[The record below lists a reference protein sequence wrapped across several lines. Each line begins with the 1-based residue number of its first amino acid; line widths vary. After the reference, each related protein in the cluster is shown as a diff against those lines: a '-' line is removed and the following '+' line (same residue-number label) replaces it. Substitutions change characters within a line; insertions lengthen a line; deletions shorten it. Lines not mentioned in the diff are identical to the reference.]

1 MKKFLFCFCI
11 VMIMFSASVFA
22 TNVQLNGEIIDFT
35 DSNGNKVDAQII
47 NNRTMV
53 PLRKIFELLGCKVD
67 WEANTQKIT
76 ATRDNKKIVLQINN
90 KIAEKSVDGVT
101 TTITLDSAPVI
112 VNDRTL
118 VPLRFI
124 AESLGKQVGWDGA
137 NGTAIIID
145 YTYFENALK
154 NKCPALFYFLKDD
167 YDTSKDA
174 NVVIKRKYT
183 DKIDNSYSNTAIV
196 TAKISE
202 NKSMGYN
209 QNIELVFSGNNP
221 LMQDIVKE
229 QWNNSKLNATFTKDE
244 YNYTTSGVL
253 AKMISSSG
261 TDKYSSLNISGT
273 GLSELEDAFRNLIEI
288 NENKINIYT
297 FGEVRQEF
305 NKLCDLFN
313 TNNTVEE
320 TEWGTKYS
328 WNFSTVALKYS
339 NSNLKYFDLTKLDN
353 IIFDNTYS
361 RAYSLINRKV
371 FNYDVKLDELLY
383 DNTYMNLSGRIS
395 SFVKNDKI
403 VGTNA
408 DITYNAYND
417 YDEAYEYNVT
427 INW

>member
-124 AESLGKQVGWDGA
+124 AESLGKQVGWDAA
-137 NGTAIIID
+137 NATAIIID
-145 YTYFENALK
+145 YTYFENELK
-154 NKCPALFYFLKDD
+154 SKVPGLYYFLKDD
-167 YDTSKDA
+167 YDSPKNAT
-174 NVVIKRKYT
+174 VVVTRKYT
-183 DKIDNSYSNTAIV
+183 DKQDDKNSDKAVITANITETKDTNV
-196 TAKISE
+196 TQKI
-202 NKSMGYN
+202 
-209 QNIELVFSGNNP
+209 NINFSGSNS
-221 LMQDIVKE
+221 LMQDIIKE
-229 QWNNSKLNATFTKDE
+229 QWNNSEISVVFNKDD
-244 YNYTTSGVL
+244 YNFTTSNVL
-253 AKMISSSG
+253 AKMISSNG
-261 TDKYSSLNISGT
+261 NGKYLSLNINGT
-273 GLSELEDAFRNLIEI
+273 GLSELEDGFRNLIELK
-288 NENKINIYT
+288 ENQINIYT
-297 FGEVRQEF
+297 FSEIKQEF

-313 TNNTVEE
+313 TSNTVEE

-339 NSNLKYFDLTKLDN
+339 NANLKYFDLTKLDN
-353 IIFDNTYS
+353 IIFGNTYS
-361 RAYSLINRKV
+361 RAYSFINKKV
-371 FNYDVKLDELLY
+371 FNYDVKLEELLY
-383 DNTYMNLSGRIS
+383 DNTDMKISGRIS
-395 SFVKNDKI
+395 SFVKNGKI
-403 VGTNA
+403 VGTNT
-408 DITYNAYND
+408 DITYKAEND
-417 YDEAYEYNVT
+417 YQESFEYNII